1 MMKNLKL
8 KMKIVLWATVLMIGL
23 FVSYNILQ
31 YFVMNSWMIHYE
43 EQSIEKKMNTIQ
55 NYYSNQKLS
64 VQFIKENESFI
75 NSINEKSETIRILDK
90 EGKSIV
96 EVSEEELLHVPS
108 QLVQSEQFELVTS
121 GDDRLLV
128 YREPLVDTN
137 YVGTIEIVRNME
149 IFDGLLEQFSL
160 VMFLT
165 GIGAVFLSLVG
176 ALFLS
181 KQIVRPIQ
189 AISHSLTRIKKFG
202 LEERV
207 NVPPAQDEISEL
219 AIHFNEL
226 MDQLETSF
234 NQQKQFVEDAS
245 HELRTPLSVLN
256 GNLMML
262 NRWGKDDREVLNKSL
277 ASSLREVDRMD
288 KLVKDLLELSRLD
301 SEKAVDATIPMI
313 NPINVIEKVV
323 NDFEMTHPEF
333 MFSLQLFDGTLL
345 PMKEQHLEQLLT
357 ILIDNAIKYSND
369 DKRVTVHYQ
378 HRELTIQDFGI
389 GIPKEDVLH
398 VTDRFYRVEK
408 SRNRKKGGY
417 GIGLSIALKLMETYK
432 GSLVIESQLGKG
444 TSVKLVFPKT
454 KNT

>member
-1 MMKNLKL
+1 
-8 KMKIVLWATVLMIGL
+8 MKIILWATVLMIGL

-31 YFVMNSWMIHYE
+31 YYVMNSWMIHYE

-75 NSINEKSETIRILDK
+75 NSINEKSETIRILDI
-90 EGKSIV
+90 EGKNIV
-96 EVSEEELLHVPS
+96 AVSDDELLHVPS
-108 QLVQSEQFELVTS
+108 QLVQNEQFELVTS
-121 GDDRLLV
+121 GDDRLLA

-149 IFDGLLEQFSL
+149 IFDGLLDQFSL

-165 GIGAVFLSLVG
+165 GFGAVFLSLVG

-226 MDQLETSF
+226 MDQLEISF

-301 SEKAVDATIPMI
+301 SKKTVDATISLI
-313 NPINVIEKVV
+313 NPRNVIEKVV

-369 DKRVTVHYQ
+369 DKRVTIHYQ

-389 GIPKEDVLH
+389 GIPKEDILH

-444 TSVKLVFPKT
+444 TSVKLVFPKIKHT
-454 KNT
+454 YNEVN

>member
-1 MMKNLKL
+1 MMKKLKL
-8 KMKIVLWATVLMIGL
+8 KSKIVLWATVLMIGL

-55 NYYSNQKLS
+55 NFYSNQKLS
-64 VQFIKENESFI
+64 VQFIEENESFI
-75 NSINEKSETIRILDK
+75 NSINEKSETIRVLDK
-90 EGKSIV
+90 EGKSV
-96 EVSEEELLHVPS
+96 VAVSEEELLHVPS
-108 QLVQSEQFELVTS
+108 QLVQSEQFELVKS

-207 NVPPAQDEISEL
+207 KVPPAQDEISEL

-262 NRWGKDDREVLNKSL
+262 NRWGKDDREVLAKSL
-277 ASSLREVDRMD
+277 ASSLKEVDRMD

-301 SEKAVDATIPMI
+301 SEKTVDAAITLID
-313 NPINVIEKVV
+313 PIKVIEKVV
-323 NDFEMTHPEF
+323 SDFQIMHPEF
-333 MFSLQLFDGTLL
+333 EFTLQFLDGALL
-345 PMKEQHLEQLLT
+345 LIREENLEQLLT
-357 ILIDNAIKYSND
+357 ILIDNAIKYSNE
-369 DKRVTVHYQ
+369 DKSVKIYYRE
-378 HRELTIQDFGI
+378 RELTVQDFGI
-389 GIPKEDVLH
+389 GIPEEDIPH
-398 VTDRFYRVEK
+398 VTNRFYRVEK

-417 GIGLSIALKLMETYK
+417 GIGLSIAQNLMNTYM
-432 GSLVIESQLGKG
+432 GSITIESQLGHG
-444 TSVKLVFPKT
+444 TSVTLSFPKSF
-454 KNT
+454 